1 MFIIRTRLVTAHIVY
16 RRPDH
21 KWLLQDYVWQ
31 DYDKLPDYPALRKF
45 VVFWREKLDG
55 PIHSIEIADAEV
67 NRDELLRF
75 AEFSGV
81 LQ

>member
-1 MFIIRTRLVTAHIVY
+1 MFIIRTRLVTAHIIY

-31 DYDKLPDYPALRKF
+31 EYDRTPEYPALRKF
-45 VVFWREKLDG
+45 VAFWRKSLDG

-75 AEFSGV
+75 AEFSGA